1 MGGIS
6 PYLCG
11 TITENPTMN
20 VQSKIETIILNK
32 IKSLGPIKFESTY
45 GEGEIIVKKLS
56 IETLYSNGR
65 PYRLHL
71 EVAFHGNTSKCRW
84 ESPQYAGRRRN
95 DDIRSQMIWRQ
106 NDIKLMVKVFG
117 INQIQVNKITVKKKE
132 GGKNG

>member
-20 VQSKIETIILNK
+20 TQTKIETFIVNK
-32 IKSLGPIKFESTY
+32 IKSLGPIKINSTY
-45 GEGEIIVKKLS
+45 GEGELIIKKVTV
-56 IETLYSNGR
+56 ETLYSNNR

-71 EVAFHGNTSKCRW
+71 EVVYHGITNKCRW
-84 ESPQYAGRRRN
+84 ETPQYAGRRRN
-95 DDIRSQMIWRQ
+95 DEIRSKLQWQQ

-117 INQIQVNKITVKKKE
+117 INIIQVNKITVKKK
-132 GGKNG
+132 